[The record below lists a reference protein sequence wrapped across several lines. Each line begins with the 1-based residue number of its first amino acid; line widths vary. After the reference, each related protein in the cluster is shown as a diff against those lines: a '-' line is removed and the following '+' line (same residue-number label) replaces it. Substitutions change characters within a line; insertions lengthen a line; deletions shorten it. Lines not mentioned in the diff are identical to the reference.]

1 MFGLVVSGQWRWRYD
16 KVESQ
21 SPWNAKK
28 TNPARG
34 GRVQFEKHGDFRGSL
49 ALAEIFRGQVE
60 LNLLLLPLLFLFFR
74 FVPGEGRS
82 VRTKG
87 RRLTSEHVRNEIGG
101 VLVISATGY
110 AR

>member
-1 MFGLVVSGQWRWRYD
+1 MSGQWRWRYD

-34 GRVQFEKHGDFRGSL
+34 GRVQFEKDGDFRGSL
-49 ALAEIFRGQVE
+49 ALAEIRRGQIE
-60 LNLLLLPLLFLFFR
+60 LDPLLLLPLLLLFFR

-101 VLVISATGY
+101 VLVISVTGY